1 LALSAQTLN
10 DLKKYFDELKNS
22 QNPVATRP
30 QEVLAFKE
38 KAINYLLAS
47 LSKSQQSSKDKITV
61 LEILERDLISSKYNV
76 ALFNKLYTYLIE
88 EDENVAIQASKAID
102 ALIKQ
107 INEGQQTTPN
117 PTALD
122 TKQHYLKLFEF
133 LKEKTEFLLRLSEY
147 VKDPDFKV
155 YRRQNYEERDR

>member
-1 LALSAQTLN
+1 MALSAQTLN

-22 QNPVATRP
+22 QNPVAARP

-47 LSKSQQSSKDKITV
+47 LSKNQQSSKDKITV

-88 EDENVAIQASKAID
+88 
-102 ALIKQ
+102 
-107 INEGQQTTPN
+107 
-117 PTALD
+117 
-122 TKQHYLKLFEF
+122 
-133 LKEKTEFLLRLSEY
+133 
-147 VKDPDFKV
+147 
-155 YRRQNYEERDR
+155 